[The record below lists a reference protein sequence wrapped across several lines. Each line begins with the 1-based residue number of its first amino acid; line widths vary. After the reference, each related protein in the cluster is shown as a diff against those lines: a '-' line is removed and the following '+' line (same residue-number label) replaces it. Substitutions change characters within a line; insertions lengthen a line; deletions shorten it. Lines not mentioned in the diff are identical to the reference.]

1 MSPALTGVLGAQVT
15 TVSPQKPVITITF
28 GDTRM
33 GWQHSIVF
41 FLFFF
46 FMFSFSSQ
54 LFCTCITYGVL
65 LLTLKKFFFP
75 FLEKAPDILK
85 VIGGEA
91 IPSRLLQNP
100 AYR

>member
-1 MSPALTGVLGAQVT
+1 MSPALTGVLGAQVI

-28 GDTRM
+28 GDTRT
-33 GWQHSIVF
+33 GWQHSIV
-41 FLFFF
+41 FF

-65 LLTLKKFFFP
+65 LLTLKKIFFFP

-91 IPSRLLQNP
+91 IPSWLLQNP

>member
-46 FMFSFSSQ
+46 FVCFPLALNYFVH
-54 LFCTCITYGVL
+54 VL
-65 LLTLKKFFFP
+65 P
-75 FLEKAPDILK
+75 M
-85 VIGGEA
+85 VC
-91 IPSRLLQNP
+91 S
-100 AYR
+100 Y